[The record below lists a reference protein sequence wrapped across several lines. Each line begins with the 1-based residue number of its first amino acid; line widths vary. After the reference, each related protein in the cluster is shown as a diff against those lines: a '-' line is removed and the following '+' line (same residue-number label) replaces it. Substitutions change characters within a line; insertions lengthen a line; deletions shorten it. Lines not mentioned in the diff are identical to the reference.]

1 MYPMEIPIFMGQ
13 WMNSIS
19 HQMSSASDGDVF
31 LLPSFMHLHAF
42 ELIKQ
47 EHFPD
52 KDIKVKVRQ

>member
-1 MYPMEIPIFMGQ
+1 MEIPIFMGQ

-19 HQMSSASDGDVF
+19 RQMSSASDGDVF